1 MRAVRVHEYGGPEVL
16 RLESIPRPTPGTGE
30 VLVRVHA
37 AGVNPVDWKIREGA
51 FGRQPSSLP
60 RTLGFDVAGVVA
72 GVGEGVERFEV
83 GDEVYGYLSLQR
95 GGGYAEYVV
104 APEGELASKP
114 TELDFV
120 EAAAVPLA
128 GLTAWQALVETA
140 GLEEG
145 QTVLVHAAAG
155 GVGHFAVQIAV
166 ARGAKVIA
174 TASPQNHEFLR
185 GLGAEQVIDYRTQRF
200 EELVRDVDV
209 VLDPIGGDTRTRSY
223 GVLKPGGFLVS
234 IVGAPPANELAEHGL
249 RGAGILVRPDAKGLT
264 ELAEMIDL
272 GALRPEV
279 SRSLPLEQAA
289 DAHEQSAT
297 GHTRGKIVLVVVPP
311 REQR

>member
-1 MRAVRVHEYGGPEVL
+1 MRAVRMHAYGGPEVL
-16 RLESIPRPTPGTGE
+16 QLEALPRPEPGPGE
-30 VLVRVHA
+30 VLVAVHA

-51 FGRQPSSLP
+51 FGRQPGSLP
-60 RTLGFDVAGVVA
+60 RVLGFDVAGVVA
-72 GVGEGVERFEV
+72 AVGEGVERLAV

-104 APEGELASKP
+104 APEAELAAKP
-114 TELDFV
+114 ATLDFV
-120 EAAAVPLA
+120 AAAAVPLA
-128 GLTAWQALVETA
+128 ALTAWQALIETA

-145 QTVLVHAAAG
+145 QTVLVHAGAG

-174 TASPQNHEFLR
+174 TASERNHAFLR
-185 GLGAEQVIDYRTQRF
+185 ELGAEQVIDYRTQRF

-209 VLDPIGGDTRTRSY
+209 VLDPIGGETRTRSY

-234 IVGAPPANELAEHGL
+234 IVGAPPPAELEAHGVS
-249 RGAGILVRPDAKGLT
+249 GAGILVRPDAKGLA

-279 SRSLPLEQAA
+279 SHMLPLAEAA
-289 DAHEQSAT
+289 AAHTQSET

-311 REQR
+311 REKR